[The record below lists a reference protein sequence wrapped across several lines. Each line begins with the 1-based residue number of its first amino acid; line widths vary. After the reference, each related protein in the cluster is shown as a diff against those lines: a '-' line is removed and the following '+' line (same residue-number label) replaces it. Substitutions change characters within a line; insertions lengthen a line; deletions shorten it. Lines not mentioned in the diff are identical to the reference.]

1 MTTTKT
7 RTRISAGLLALA
19 SLAGVAV
26 AATPASAIEPDS
38 PEGAIVLPNS
48 ASGEI
53 NAQLRGFCHM
63 KMGNDPLQTEFA
75 VVKTDQD
82 GEPIPG
88 VEFTVDFD
96 PNAHSTHA
104 ISLDSWEAVRSPELE
119 QARVDAEHAVFEA
132 DTATNDYRAST
143 YYPAENAL
151 KDANDD
157 LSYAQ
162 FVLAS
167 GSTPER
173 EAAVVTA
180 QSAVDAAQADFDAVV
195 PGHDAVVQAATDARA
210 VAVAAAQA
218 ISDHLMS
225 EAEIDDWT
233 IVTDENG
240 VATLS
245 AYYCAGAGEADSWTF
260 TETSVPEGIS
270 PARIGAELIVTTGY
284 QGQLA
289 GVTSGLGEVYKAAG
303 YVGQGTYN
311 GAWTINAEN
320 ERLPEPTPT
329 PTPEEPMPTPTPEEP
344 TPTPTPVK
352 EVKVTPAAPAMPPI
366 VSG

>member
-1 MTTTKT
+1 MTNKTKT
-7 RTRISAGLLALA
+7 RTRVSAAALA
-19 SLAGVAV
+19 FFTLAGVAL
-26 AATPASAIEPDS
+26 AATPAQAIEPGS

-48 ASGEI
+48 STGEI

-63 KMGNDPLQTEFA
+63 KISNDPLETEFS
-75 VVKTDQD
+75 VVKTDQN

-96 PNAHSTHA
+96 PNAQSTHA
-104 ISLDSWEAVRSPELE
+104 ISLDSWQDVRSPELE
-119 QARVDAEHAVFEA
+119 QARVDAESAVYNA
-132 DTATNDYRAST
+132 DMATNAYRAET
-143 YYPAENAL
+143 YFPAQSAL
-151 KDANDD
+151 NSAQGD
-157 LSYAQ
+157 LSYAEA
-162 FVLAS
+162 VLAS

-180 QSAVDAAQADFDAVV
+180 QAAVDAAQADFDAVV
-195 PGHDAVVQAATDARA
+195 PGHDALVQAATEART

-218 ISDHLMS
+218 ISDQLMS

-245 AYYCAGAGEADSWTF
+245 TYYCAGAGEADSWTF

-270 PARIGAELIVTTGY
+270 PAGIGAELIVTTGY

-289 GVTSGLGEVYKAAG
+289 GVTSGLGEVYKAAD
-303 YVGQGTYN
+303 YVGETTVHRQLDHQCGERA
-311 GAWTINAEN
+311 GAGAGAHAHSNA
-320 ERLPEPTPT
+320 
-329 PTPEEPMPTPTPEEP
+329 
-344 TPTPTPVK
+344 
-352 EVKVTPAAPAMPPI
+352 
-366 VSG
+366 